1 MTEEKRINCDICE
14 GEIEPDQHGWQYG
27 YNARPYK
34 DGRACA
40 LCNSFFVLPMRLEGI
55 KNGGF
60 VKPDDGQ
67 DIEECSKARELWIE
81 ENCECGISEKTG
93 KWSEKVFESFG
104 CNCGGA

>member
-1 MTEEKRINCDICE
+1 MNEQLELNLDPINCDICE
-14 GEIEPDQHGWQYG
+14 GEIEPDQYGWQYG

-60 VKPDDGQ
+60 VKPVEVSD
-67 DIEECSKARELWIE
+67 
-81 ENCECGISEKTG
+81 
-93 KWSEKVFESFG
+93 ES
-104 CNCGGA
+104 

>member
-14 GEIEPDQHGWQYG
+14 MEIQPDEHGWQYG
-27 YNARPYK
+27 YNARPFK

-60 VKPDDGQ
+60 VKPVEVSDE
-67 DIEECSKARELWIE
+67 I
-81 ENCECGISEKTG
+81 
-93 KWSEKVFESFG
+93 
-104 CNCGGA
+104 